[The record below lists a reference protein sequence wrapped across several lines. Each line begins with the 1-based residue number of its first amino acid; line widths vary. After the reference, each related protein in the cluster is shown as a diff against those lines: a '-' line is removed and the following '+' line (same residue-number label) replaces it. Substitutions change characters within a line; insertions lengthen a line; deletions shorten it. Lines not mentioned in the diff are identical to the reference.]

1 MVKRAETVRSTSASG
16 VQSCAQ
22 VNIDLRS
29 ALSLWPVASLMGSRH
44 VIPILRDCYSGN
56 LRRVLVVAS
65 TAAFGPSALMESMG
79 PITDH
84 GFEHGEEKFLY
95 AAVHR
100 GWED

>member
-44 VIPILRDCYSGN
+44 VIPDLARLSLRK
-56 LRRVLVVAS
+56 LAPRRGRCQHCAVRPERLDAELIS
-65 TAAFGPSALMESMG
+65 MDLTRRRRRAGKAGGESAAR
-79 PITDH
+79 
-84 GFEHGEEKFLY
+84 
-95 AAVHR
+95 HR
-100 GWED
+100 

>member
-1 MVKRAETVRSTSASG
+1 
-16 VQSCAQ
+16 
-22 VNIDLRS
+22 
-29 ALSLWPVASLMGSRH
+29 
-44 VIPILRDCYSGN
+44 LRDCHSAN
-56 LRRVLVVAS
+56 FRRVVVVAS
-65 TAAFGPSALMESMG
+65 TAPFGPSALTENMG